1 MRRVLF
7 CMILLMV
14 FCWPLVHRASA
25 APRVVASIKPVHAL
39 VAGVMKGVGEPRLL
53 LKGAASPHTF
63 ALKPSDAKAIE
74 DARLIF
80 WVGEALAPPLARP
93 FRVIPKGAKVVALA
107 DVKVPG
113 LKRLEFRKGGLWEA
127 HDHDHD
133 DHREKHDHDEEK
145 RGHEHDKE
153 KHAHDKEKHAHDE
166 EKHAHG
172 EEKRGHEHDKEKHA
186 HDKEKHAHDEEKHA
200 HGEEKRGHDR
210 DGEKHAHGEKDHH
223 DDEHAFDPHLWLDP
237 LNASLWAGV
246 IARELGEADPG
257 NREKYE
263 ANARRLKARLD
274 ALHRELRGALAPVGS
289 APYIVF
295 HDAYQYLEE
304 RYGLNA
310 VGSVSASPEKKP
322 GAARLAELRA
332 KIRGSKSICVFSE
345 PQFRPGAVT
354 TIIRGT
360 GARAGELDPLGAR
373 IPAGEDAYF
382 TLMRGL
388 AQSLRTCLLGSR

>member
-1 MRRVLF
+1 MKRVLS
-7 CMILLMV
+7 CVILLMV

-25 APRVVASIKPVHAL
+25 APRVVASIKPVHSL

-80 WVGEALAPPLARP
+80 WVGEALAPPLARA
-93 FRVIPKGAKVVALA
+93 FRVIPKEAKIVALA

-113 LKRLEFRKGGLWEA
+113 LRRLEFRRGGLWEA

-133 DHREKHDHDEEK
+133 DHGEEK
-145 RGHEHDKE
+145 RGHGHDK
-153 KHAHDKEKHAHDE
+153 D
-166 EKHAHG
+166 KHAHG
-172 EEKRGHEHDKEKHA
+172 EEKR
-186 HDKEKHAHDEEKHA
+186 A
-200 HGEEKRGHDR
+200 HGE
-210 DGEKHAHGEKDHH
+210 ADHH

-237 LNASLWAGV
+237 LNASLWTGV

-274 ALHRELRGALAPVGS
+274 ALHRELEGALAPVKS
-289 APYIVF
+289 APYVVF
-295 HDAYQYLEE
+295 HDAYQYLEK

-332 KIRGSKSICVFSE
+332 KIRETKSICVFSE

-360 GARAGELDPLGAR
+360 GAGAGELDPLGAR

-382 TLMRGL
+382 TLMREL
-388 AQSLRTCLLGSR
+388 AKSLRTCLLRRR

>member
-25 APRVVASIKPVHAL
+25 APRVVVSIKPVHAL
-39 VAGVMKGVGEPRLL
+39 VAGVMKGVGEPWLL

-133 DHREKHDHDEEK
+133 DHREKHDH
-145 RGHEHDKE
+145 
-153 KHAHDKEKHAHDE
+153 
-166 EKHAHG
+166 
-172 EEKRGHEHDKEKHA
+172 
-186 HDKEKHAHDEEKHA
+186 
-200 HGEEKRGHDR
+200 GEEKRGHDHDR
-210 DGEKHAHGEKDHH
+210 EKHAHDEKKRGHDHDGEKRAHGEADHH

-237 LNASLWAGV
+237 LNARLWAGV

>member
-1 MRRVLF
+1 MLYYIENCRSCNPFSTFLEIESMKRVLF
-7 CMILLMV
+7 CVILLMV

-25 APRVVASIKPVHAL
+25 APRVVVSIKPVHSL

-80 WVGEALAPPLARP
+80 WVGEALAPPLARA
-93 FRVIPKGAKVVALA
+93 FRVIPKEAKIVALA

-113 LKRLEFRKGGLWEA
+113 LRRLEVRRGGLWEA

-133 DHREKHDHDEEK
+133 DHGED
-145 RGHEHDKE
+145 
-153 KHAHDKEKHAHDE
+153 
-166 EKHAHG
+166 KHAHG
-172 EEKRGHEHDKEKHA
+172 EEKRGHDHDK
-186 HDKEKHAHDEEKHA
+186 EKHA
-200 HGEEKRGHDR
+200 HGEEKRGHDHDR
-210 DGEKHAHGEKDHH
+210 EKHDHGEEKRAHGEEKRAHGEADHH

-246 IARELGEADPG
+246 IARELGQADPG

-274 ALHRELRGALAPVGS
+274 ALHRDLEGALAPVKS
-289 APYIVF
+289 APYVVF
-295 HDAYQYLEE
+295 HDAYQYLEK

-332 KIRGSKSICVFSE
+332 KIRKTKSICVFSE

-360 GARAGELDPLGAR
+360 GAGAGELDPLGAR

-382 TLMRGL
+382 TLMREL
-388 AQSLRTCLLGSR
+388 AKSLRTCLLRRS

>member
-7 CMILLMV
+7 CMILFIV

-25 APRVVASIKPVHAL
+25 APRVVVSIKPVHSL
-39 VAGVMKGVGEPRLL
+39 VAGVMKGVGEPWLL

-63 ALKPSDAKAIE
+63 ALKPSDAKVIE

-93 FRVIPKGAKVVALA
+93 FRVIPKGAEVVALA

-113 LKRLEFRKGGLWEA
+113 LRRLEFREGGLWEA

-133 DHREKHDHDEEK
+133 EHREKHDHD
-145 RGHEHDKE
+145 KE
-153 KHAHDKEKHAHDE
+153 KHAHGKEK
-166 EKHAHG
+166 
-172 EEKRGHEHDKEKHA
+172 
-186 HDKEKHAHDEEKHA
+186 
-200 HGEEKRGHDR
+200 
-210 DGEKHAHGEKDHH
+210 HH

-237 LNASLWAGV
+237 LNAWLWAGV

-274 ALHRELRGALAPVGS
+274 ALHRELRGALKPVGG

-295 HDAYQYLEE
+295 HDAYQYLEK

-332 KIRGSKSICVFSE
+332 KIKGSKSICVFSE

-360 GARAGELDPLGAR
+360 GARAGELDPQGAR

-388 AQSLRTCLLGSR
+388 AKSLRTCLLGSR

>member
-1 MRRVLF
+1 MRRVLS
-7 CMILLMV
+7 CMILLIV
-14 FCWPLVHRASA
+14 FCGPLVHRASA
-25 APRVVASIKPVHAL
+25 APRVVASIKPVHSL
-39 VAGVMKGVGEPRLL
+39 VAGVMKGVGEPWLL

-63 ALKPSDAKAIE
+63 ALKPSDAKVIE

-93 FRVIPKGAKVVALA
+93 FRVIPKGAKVVSLA
-107 DVKVPG
+107 DAKGAG
-113 LKRLEFRKGGLWEA
+113 LTRLEFRKGGLWEA

-133 DHREKHDHDEEK
+133 EAKHDHGEEKREKAGRGRHEHGEKHHHDEEK
-145 RGHEHDKE
+145 RGHDHDRE
-153 KHAHDKEKHAHDE
+153 KRAHDE
-166 EKHAHG
+166 A
-172 EEKRGHEHDKEKHA
+172 
-186 HDKEKHAHDEEKHA
+186 
-200 HGEEKRGHDR
+200 
-210 DGEKHAHGEKDHH
+210 DHH

-237 LNASLWAGV
+237 LNARLWADV

-274 ALHRELRGALAPVGS
+274 GLHRELRGALAPVRGAS
-289 APYIVF
+289 YIVF
-295 HDAYQYLEE
+295 HDAYQYLEK

-332 KIRGSKSICVFSE
+332 KIRESKSICVFSE
-345 PQFRPGAVT
+345 PQFRPGVIT
-354 TIIRGT
+354 TIIHGT
-360 GARAGELDPLGAR
+360 GARAGELDPLGAH

-382 TLMRGL
+382 TLMRNL
-388 AQSLRTCLLGSR
+388 AKSLRTCLLQKN